1 MAAAFKR
8 FISKSAE
15 RCHPF
20 FDLIKKGKSFAWS
33 EESDQAFE
41 QLKKYLSTP
50 PLLSTPREGEPLY
63 VYLAATNKAVNAA
76 IV

>member
-1 MAAAFKR
+1 MAAALNR
-8 FISKSAE
+8 FISKSVE
-15 RCHPF
+15 KFQPF
-20 FDLIKKGKSFAWS
+20 FDQIKKGKNFAWS

-63 VYLAATNKAVNAA
+63 IYLA
-76 IV
+76 

>member
-20 FDLIKKGKSFAWS
+20 FNLIKKGKSFAWS

-63 VYLAATNKAVNAA
+63 VYLVATNKAVNAA

>member
-50 PLLSTPREGEPLY
+50 HYQETKRLQNVTSQSGRPAP
-63 VYLAATNKAVNAA
+63 
-76 IV
+76 I